1 MALSVDADR
10 CRIRSPPSAPVLPIP
25 RPTANLFVLS
35 DINTREESMQN
46 HIIMGVHVTE
56 RMKNAVDVQRLFT
69 EYGCNIKTRLGL
81 HEVNGTTCAQGGI
94 VLLEL
99 VGDEKDC
106 LALGDKLAEIP
117 GIEVQ
122 KMVFGH

>member
-1 MALSVDADR
+1 
-10 CRIRSPPSAPVLPIP
+10 
-25 RPTANLFVLS
+25 
-35 DINTREESMQN
+35 MQS

-81 HEVNGTTCAQGGI
+81 HEVDGTTCAAGGV

-106 LALGDKLAEIP
+106 LALGEKLAAIP